1 MGVNQNWGGTP
12 QKSDTSTAQ
21 RPRWGDAPQKSD
33 TSAPGGRA
41 AWGDAPPQRSDTGAP
56 SGKQAARSSVETP
69 EYSFY
74 ILGRVSY
81 RTVRLVSSESGQAKI
96 FEIEANGKHYALK
109 LYRHG
114 IHPDHTILD
123 KLMQLRGSGL
133 LVDVYAHGIWHDD
146 VQNADFDYEVMQL
159 CTGGSLAHLQLHGNE
174 DELKEIAL
182 RMTAAVD
189 FLHRNGVVH
198 RDVKPANFL
207 FTDSSQKRFV
217 LTDWG
222 FARMLD
228 RNGRAVA
235 DDGRTK
241 LYTAPELYINIPGQ
255 PTYVDPKADFFSMG
269 MSLLALW
276 KGEGLLIADEDKL
289 VRQKLDEELPYPSHK
304 EMSEHMLSLIKAL
317 TRNNPD
323 KRAGFDEVKRWAKGE
338 VIFKDSADHNSLK
351 DYRIV
356 FSGEKNLIA
365 RNNAELARIMWQNRE
380 LAKKY
385 LYADRIAEWLEDV
398 DRPEV
403 AMQMRDITEMRHP
416 ADRDTGLYAACMELD
431 PSMPFTGIK
440 GNPIRSQKELAAEL
454 YTHCNSYGNA
464 LGTTDHALWVFCNAV
479 GLGADVK
486 KYQRKSHPL
495 KATYIREIAFLLDP
509 SLPYPVPVV
518 KDGKKSFVPVTSLDE
533 YRKAFYSSE
542 IWDNGYQNDPDFIA
556 WARHCDAALVGHGL
570 KLMDEAKNIEDVFTN
585 TLMHFCLLPDIG
597 FDGDPLATSDM
608 SNPEQIA
615 RVLAAEICKEAEG
628 KEFWD
633 IIDWK
638 VFDGSKLHAY
648 LYVRGGFDT
657 QCDWVTYCMD
667 TKSTDAQK
675 RTGPYNI
682 AIAELKIL
690 AGWNGGSIPVTI
702 EGITFT
708 TPDDVANADLS
719 GFSDREQ
726 TFLANWLTLKF
737 QENPHADYS
746 AKSYTNRT
754 LEYYQFIRKHLPQ
767 CDYMTKGG
775 SPDLEDALER
785 NRKAWQK
792 LRSVT
797 ALSTVFCLIPMLC
810 VYGVLGYLAVTSA
823 SDTIVS
829 ATKSFGYGL
838 AVLCGIIG
846 ALVCSNGGII
856 GMAIG
861 GVLSFGITSA
871 LFTVLSPAMPWIILG
886 SIVLIVIY
894 FAFKLYGDAK
904 EKPDTGSSLSWDE
917 TILRSHAGSAFNT
930 HDKLLPNVQISS
942 LKTKIEQHTK
952 VATDFI
958 PSLIKYSLWIWFF
971 IACGL
976 IICYF
981 TYSPAKDEPE
991 PDYQNI
997 IGEYT
1002 GFVYDAPS
1010 KLTVSE
1016 NTEGF
1021 LQAHMTID
1029 KGSYNVGG
1037 TLVAKEKKS
1046 LPITLYRKYNDK
1058 ITLTLKKDSISP
1070 DSVRFLNATYVDSN
1084 GDSQPACYFLFLSD
1098 L

>member
-74 ILGRVSY
+74 ILGSVSY
-81 RTVRLVSSESGQAKI
+81 RTVRLISSESGQAKI
-96 FEIEANGKHYALK
+96 FEIEANGKHFALK

-159 CTGGSLAHLQLHGNE
+159 CTGGSLAHMQLYGNE

-207 FTDSSQKRFV
+207 FTDSSRKHFV

-228 RNGRAVA
+228 KNGRAVA

-289 VRQKLDEELPYPSHK
+289 VRQKLDEELPYPSRK

-365 RNNAELARIMWQNRE
+365 HNNAELARIMWQNRE

-454 YTHCNSYGNA
+454 YTHCTSYGNA

-495 KATYIREIAFLLDP
+495 KATYIRELAFLLDP

-518 KDGKKSFVPVTSLDE
+518 KDGKKSFVPVNTLDE

-597 FDGDPLATSDM
+597 FDGQPLATSDM
-608 SNPEQIA
+608 ANPEKIA
-615 RVLAAEICKEAEG
+615 RVLAAEICKKAEG
-628 KEFWD
+628 KKFWD

-638 VFDGSKLHAY
+638 KFDGSKIHAY

-675 RTGPYNI
+675 RTGPYNP

-702 EGITFT
+702 EGITFN

-726 TFLANWLTLKF
+726 TFLANWLALKF
-737 QENPHADYS
+737 QENPQADYS
-746 AKSYTNRT
+746 AKSYTKRT

-767 CDYMTKGG
+767 CDYMTKSGT
-775 SPDLEDALER
+775 PNLEVSMIL
-785 NRKAWQK
+785 NRKAWHK
-792 LRSVT
+792 LRTLT

-810 VYGVLGYLAVTSA
+810 VFSVLGYLAMTSA
-823 SDTIVS
+823 SGTIVL

-838 AVLCGIIG
+838 SIFFGIIG
-846 ALVCSNGGII
+846 ALVCVDGGII

-861 GVLSFGITSA
+861 GILCFGLTWA
-871 LFTVLSPAMPWIILG
+871 LFKGLSPAMPWIILG
-886 SIVLIVIY
+886 SMVLIVIY
-894 FAFKLYGDAK
+894 FAFKLYGNARK
-904 EKPDTGSSLSWDE
+904 KPDTGSSLSWDE
-917 TILRSHAGSAFNT
+917 TQLRFHAGSAFGT
-930 HDKLLPNVQISS
+930 LDKLLPHLQPGS
-942 LKTKIEQHTK
+942 LKSKIEQHTK
-952 VATDFI
+952 VAKDFI
-958 PSLIKYSLWIWFF
+958 PSLLKSSLWIWLFTAAG
-971 IACGL
+971 I
-976 IICYF
+976 IICVAAYN
-981 TYSPAKDEPE
+981 SPKATPE
-991 PDYQNI
+991 SEEQTI
-997 IGEYT
+997 TGTYT
-1002 GFVYDAPS
+1002 GNVQGTPS
-1010 KLTVSE
+1010 IIKLYE
-1016 NTEGF
+1016 NADGF
-1021 LQAHMTID
+1021 MQADMTID
-1029 KGSYNVGG
+1029 YRAGQTNQ
-1037 TLVAKEKKS
+1037 TMVAKEKGEAPLK
-1046 LPITLYRKYNDK
+1046 LYLDTNDK
-1058 ITLTLKKDSISP
+1058 ITLTLKENVYSD
-1070 DSVRFLNATYVDSN
+1070 DVRTLEGTYVNSKGN
-1084 GDSQPACYFLFLSD
+1084 TRRVHYKKTRND

>member
-12 QKSDTSTAQ
+12 QKSDTSTTQ

-41 AWGDAPPQRSDTGAP
+41 AWGDAPPQWSDTGAP

-74 ILGRVSY
+74 ILGSVSY
-81 RTVRLVSSESGQAKI
+81 RTVRLISSESGQAKI

-109 LYRHG
+109 LYRHS

-159 CTGGSLAHLQLHGNE
+159 CTGGSLAHMQLHGNE

-182 RMTAAVD
+182 RMTAAMD

-365 RNNAELARIMWQNRE
+365 HNNAELARIMWQNRE

-464 LGTTDHALWVFCNAV
+464 LSTTDHALWVFCNAV

-486 KYQRKSHPL
+486 KYQRKSHPQ
-495 KATYIREIAFLLDP
+495 KAAYIRELAFLLDP
-509 SLPYPVPVV
+509 SLPYHVPVV
-518 KDGKKSFVPVTSLDE
+518 KDGMKSFVPVTTLDE
-533 YRKAFYSSE
+533 YRAAFYSSE
-542 IWDNGYQNDPDFIA
+542 IWDNSYQNDPDFIA
-556 WARHCDAALVGHGL
+556 WAKHCNAALVGHGL

-597 FDGDPLATSDM
+597 FDGEPLATSDM

-633 IIDWK
+633 VIDWK

-675 RTGPYNI
+675 RTGPYNP

-702 EGITFT
+702 EGITFN

-746 AKSYTNRT
+746 AKSYTKRT

-767 CDYMTKGG
+767 CDYIADA
-775 SPDLEDALER
+775 PDTDVEEAIGR
-785 NRKAWQK
+785 NRKAWRTVR
-792 LRSVT
+792 LVRIF
-797 ALSTVFCLIPMLC
+797 AAVFCFIPMLC
-810 VYGVLGYLAVTSA
+810 VCAVMGYLAATSG
-823 SDTIVS
+823 SDTIIALS
-829 ATKSFGYGL
+829 KGLGHGL
-838 AVLCGIIG
+838 AIIIGIIC
-846 ALVCSNGGII
+846 ALICVEGGIF

-861 GVLSFGITSA
+861 GFAVYWITDMI
-871 LFTVLSPAMPWIILG
+871 FRFLSPAMPWVIIAILLG
-886 SIVLIVIY
+886 GVIY
-894 FAFKLYGDAK
+894 FGSKIFFNLRHTLDS
-904 EKPDTGSSLSWDE
+904 GSSLSWDE
-917 TILRSHAGSAFNT
+917 TMLRFRAGAAFDT
-930 HDKLLPNVQISS
+930 LDKLLPHVKSGS
-942 LKTKIEQHTK
+942 LEDEIDQNTQKAKK
-952 VATDFI
+952 ML
-958 PSLIKYSLWIWFF
+958 PSLIRSTVVM
-971 IACGL
+971 L
-976 IICYF
+976 IITMGGVAICHVG
-981 TYSPAKDEPE
+981 SDRLDLPLKPE
-991 PDYQNI
+991 EQAI
-997 IGEYT
+997 TGTYT
-1002 GFVYDAPS
+1002 GNVQGTPS
-1010 KLTVSE
+1010 TIKLYE
-1016 NTEGF
+1016 NAYG
-1021 LQAHMTID
+1021 LMQADMTID
-1029 KGSYNVGG
+1029 YQAGQTNQ
-1037 TLVAKEKKS
+1037 TMMAKEKDVS
-1046 LPITLYRKYNDK
+1046 PLTLYLDTNDK
-1058 ITLTLKKDSISP
+1058 ITLTLTEDVYS
-1070 DSVRFLNATYVDSN
+1070 DDVRTLEGTYVNSKGN
-1084 GDSQPACYFLFLSD
+1084 TRRVLYKKTRNYP
-1098 L
+1098 